1 MENKSHALAA
11 GIFVVVVAALVAA
24 LAMWLTRDSGSYH
37 SYELSSREGVSGLQP
52 QATVRYKGVSVG
64 KVTHIGF
71 DPQVSGNVLIR
82 IAVEDGTPIT
92 PTTFAVLGYQGVTGL
107 AYVLLDDA
115 GEAQAVVAP
124 GSSGLPRLPLRSSP
138 FSKLADQG
146 PEILAQVQK
155 AMERINSL
163 LEEDNRQ
170 VFSATMAN
178 IGEAAASINTL
189 TQRLDTTL
197 VQRLDPALATLPP
210 LAKDAA
216 QTLQVLRAAGVQ
228 VSSMAQEIGRTAS
241 HLNAPNG
248 AIDQAT
254 QSAQNLARATDRLNT
269 STLARLERASDA
281 TARAAGQ
288 FGRAAAGLG
297 DNPQSLLY
305 GAGTSVPG
313 PGESGFVAPSP
324 STPGM
329 KP

>member
-11 GIFVVVVAALVAA
+11 GIFVVLVAAMVAA

-52 QATVRYKGVSVG
+52 QAAVRYKGVSVG

-124 GSSGLPRLPLRSSP
+124 GASGLPRLPLRSSP

-146 PEILAQVQK
+146 PEILVQVQK
-155 AMERINSL
+155 AMERINAL
-163 LEEDNRQ
+163 LDQDNRQ
-170 VFSATMAN
+170 VFSATMAH
-178 IGEAAASINTL
+178 IGDAAASINTL

-197 VQRLDPALATLPP
+197 VQRIDPALATLPP
-210 LAKDAA
+210 LARDTA
-216 QTLQVLRAAGVQ
+216 QALQVLREAGVQ
-228 VSSMAQEIGRTAS
+228 VSTMAQEISQTTQR
-241 HLNAPNG
+241 LNAPNG
-248 AIDQAT
+248 AMDQAA
-254 QSAQNLARATDRLNT
+254 QSAQNLARATDRLNN
-269 STLARLERASDA
+269 STLPRLERASDA
-281 TARAAGQ
+281 TARAASQ
-288 FGRAAAGLG
+288 FGRMVTGLG
-297 DNPQSLLY
+297 DNPQALLY
-305 GAGTSVPG
+305 GPGTATPG
-313 PGESGFVAPSP
+313 PGESGFVAPTA
-324 STPGM
+324 STSGI

>member
-37 SYELSSREGVSGLQP
+37 NYELSSREGVSGLQP
-52 QATVRYKGVSVG
+52 QAAVRYKGVSVG

-107 AYVLLDDA
+107 ASVLLDDA
-115 GEAQAVVAP
+115 GEAQPVVAA
-124 GSSGLPRLPLRSSP
+124 GASGLPRLPLHSSP

-155 AMERINSL
+155 AMERINIL

-170 VFSATMAN
+170 VFSATMAH
-178 IGEAAASINTL
+178 IGDAAASINTL

-210 LAKDAA
+210 LARDTA
-216 QTLQVLRAAGVQ
+216 QTLQALREAGVQ
-228 VSSMAQEIGRTAS
+228 ISTMAQEIGQTTHR
-241 HLNAPNG
+241 LNAPNG
-248 AIDQAT
+248 AIDQA
-254 QSAQNLARATDRLNT
+254 AQGAENLARATDRLNN
-269 STLARLERASDA
+269 STLPRLERASDA
-281 TARAAGQ
+281 TARAASQ
-288 FGRAAAGLG
+288 FGRVATGLG

-305 GAGTSVPG
+305 GPGTATPG
-313 PGESGFVAPSP
+313 PGESGFVAPTASNP
-324 STPGM
+324 NATP
-329 KP
+329 